1 MHPNTRVAFDAYTRR
16 QGELNNVGSTAHTF
30 TVVPAVQQIMEQRIQ
45 ESSAFLRS
53 INIVGVPDLEG
64 EKVGVGVSGT
74 IAGRTDTTGNAERQ
88 PRDVTALDKKGYR
101 AVQTDFDTA
110 LRYATLDAWAR
121 QPNFQTLI
129 RDSIVQRQALDRM
142 LIGFHGTT
150 AAPTTDRTANPL
162 LQDVN
167 IGWLQQ
173 YRNNAPERVMASGK
187 TEGVIKVGGADA
199 DYANLDA
206 LVMDAVSS
214 LIDPWHRHDPGLVVI
229 LGRDLIH
236 DKYFPMVNQ
245 DQPATEKI
253 ATDLLLA
260 TKRIGGLQPVDVPYM
275 PDNAILITSLANLS
289 LYWQIGGRRRFIQEQ
304 PQKNRVA
311 NFEQSNDA
319 YAVEDYGLGVL
330 IENIELPA
338 EEPVEKPE
346 G

>member
-129 RDSIVQRQALDRM
+129 RNSIVQRQALDRI

-214 LIDPWHRHDPGLVVI
+214 LIDPWHRH
-229 LGRDLIH
+229 
-236 DKYFPMVNQ
+236 FPMVNQ